1 MAKDCTETSPM
12 ARIERHFFVCEN
24 ARPAGAKP
32 SCGARG
38 SGEIATALQEGLG
51 RHPELWGRVAVTSTG
66 CLGPCFEGPT
76 IVVYPEAVWYVGVT
90 AADVA
95 EIVEQHMS
103 GGRPVERL
111 RRQHEEPDDEA

>member
-1 MAKDCTETSPM
+1 MAKDCTTPGLPKV
-12 ARIERHFFVCEN
+12 ERHFFVCEN
-24 ARPAGAKP
+24 ARPQGGKP

-38 SGEIATALQEGLG
+38 SAELTTALQEGLG

-90 AADVA
+90 PADIP
-95 EIVEQHMS
+95 EIVDSHMCR
-103 GGRPVERL
+103 GIPVSRL
-111 RRQHEEPDDEA
+111 IRSED